1 MTAPGDELSR
11 AVAALAP
18 AGVLRSLAGVATGE
32 ADEPPMVTV
41 HLSSGH
47 TLDGALVRVGAQR
60 GGEAV
65 VLSDR
70 QTGRLTYVLLSN
82 VIAVDVRNPRPF
94 QDVLTE
100 GRLPQPQ
107 TGEPVRS
114 LALQRA
120 FAPTADFPVHVDWD
134 ALDRSASLMG
144 NLERVLTGLRQA
156 IEQVRIDEFGRQAWA
171 QVRLLRVEHRAA
183 TALSV
188 QRAGD
193 ELLVVAD
200 LLAALPR
207 TVTDILYRDI
217 SSLL

>member
-18 AGVLRSLAGVATGE
+18 AGVLRLLAQVVTGE
-32 ADEPPMVTV
+32 ADEPPMVTL
-41 HLSSGH
+41 HLSGGH
-47 TLDGALVRVGAQR
+47 VLDGALVRVGAER
-60 GGEAV
+60 GDESV
-65 VLSDR
+65 VLTDQ
-70 QTGRLTYVLLSN
+70 QTGRLTYVLLDN

-94 QDVLTE
+94 QDVLTG

-107 TGEPVRS
+107 AGEPVSS

-120 FAPTADFPVHVDWD
+120 FAPTVDFPVRIDWD
-134 ALDRSASLMG
+134 ALDRSAPLMG

-156 IEQVRIDEFGRQAWA
+156 IEQVRIDEFGRQTWA
-171 QVRLLRVEHRAA
+171 QVRLVRVEHRAA

-193 ELLVVAD
+193 ELLVAAD

-207 TVTDILYRDI
+207 TVTDVLYREI